1 MKKSFVSQLILS
13 LAICII
19 FVVPAN
25 SAWIQKAF
33 PLRYAITDSFVV
45 EMNAQSPLAALDG
58 GFSLLKSATPM
69 AFNDHAALVQFSVDN
84 VLKVRNGDSYTK
96 DVDIPYTPGES
107 FFFRI
112 TGNVKTSKYSVWV
125 TPEGGT
131 ETQLAANYTF
141 RTAQVGVDSLRN
153 WGLFYDDAIGFPLVS
168 NVYIA
173 YSPAGGDWVH
183 TNITSLNMALTDS
196 FTVEMDVEPAM
207 LALDGGIG
215 ICKTDNPVTWN
226 DYACL
231 VQFATDNFIKVR
243 NGGTYAKVADVTY
256 EPFKIYHVKI
266 SGDILTSTYSVWVTP
281 PEGAETLIADS
292 YQFRTAQIG
301 VDSLR
306 NWGAFYN
313 TRIGPA
319 KAYNVYVTH
328 KLPQQWVYT
337 NNHPL
342 GVFLTQTFVV
352 ELDVTPF
359 RAGLDGGVGISKSN
373 SPAQFN
379 DFACLVQFAAD
390 NFIKARNGNTYA
402 KDVDIPYEPG
412 KPYHLRIGGDIPA
425 SLYDVW
431 VTPPDGSEMLLAN
444 DYTFRTAQIGVDS
457 LRNVGVFYS
466 TTSGPAMVSNIK
478 VAKEYN
484 TGIEVNAPGQIAD
497 FELLQNYPNP
507 FNPTTEITYSLP
519 EAGLVKLTVYN
530 LLGQKIKTLVDKTQL
545 AGLHTIAWDG
555 SDMFGKSVAGGVY
568 FYEINAGTFKQ
579 VKKMLYLK

>member
-1 MKKSFVSQLILS
+1 MKKDFASKLMLT
-13 LAICII
+13 LAIGII
-19 FVVPAN
+19 FSLSAN
-25 SAWIQKAF
+25 AAWIQKAF

-45 EMNAQSPLAALDG
+45 EMNAQSPVAALDG
-58 GFSLLKSATPM
+58 GFSLLKSATPT
-69 AFNDHAALVQFSVDN
+69 AFNDHACLVQFSLDN
-84 VLKVRNGDSYTK
+84 VIKVRNGNAYGK
-96 DVDIPYTPGES
+96 DVDVPYAPGES

-112 TGNVKTSKYSVWV
+112 TGNVKTSQYSVWV

-131 ETQLAANYTF
+131 ETQLANNYTF
-141 RTAQVGVDSLRN
+141 RTAQVGVDSLKH
-153 WGLFYDDAIGFPLVS
+153 WGIFYEDGTGFPLVK
-168 NVYIA
+168 NVYFM

-183 TNITSLNMALTDS
+183 TNVTSLDMALTDS
-196 FTVEMDVEPAM
+196 FTVEMDVEPTI

-231 VQFATDNFIKVR
+231 VQFAADNFIKVR
-243 NGGTYAKVADVTY
+243 NGGSYAKDADITY
-256 EPFKIYHVKI
+256 EPFKMYHIKI

-281 PEGAETLIADS
+281 PEGMETLIADN

-319 KAYNVYVTH
+319 KAFNVYVTH

-337 NNHPL
+337 HNHPL
-342 GVFLTQTFVV
+342 GVFLTNTFVV

-359 RAGLDGGVGISKSN
+359 VASLDGGVGISKSN
-373 SPAQFN
+373 SPTQFN

-390 NFIKARNGNTYA
+390 NFIKARNGASYA

-412 KPYHLRIGGDIPA
+412 KTYHIRIGGDIPA

-431 VTPPDGSEMLLAN
+431 VTPPGGSEMLLAN

-457 LRNVGVFYS
+457 LRNVGIFYS
-466 TTSGPAMVSNIK
+466 TTIGPAMISNIK

-484 TGIEVNAPGQIAD
+484 TGVKADAPAQITD

-507 FNPTTEITYSLP
+507 FNPTTAITYSLS
-519 EAGLVKLTVYN
+519 EAGLVRLTVYN
-530 LLGQKIKTLVDKTQL
+530 VLGQKIRTLVDKMQL
-545 AGLHTIAWDG
+545 AGSHTITWDG
-555 SDMFGKSVAGGVY
+555 SDMNGRAVAGGVY

>member
-1 MKKSFVSQLILS
+1 MKKIFASKLLLTLALS
-13 LAICII
+13 TI
-19 FVVPAN
+19 FSL
-25 SAWIQKAF
+25 SAQATWIQKAL

-45 EMNAQSPLAALDG
+45 EMNAQSPVAALDG
-58 GFSLLKSATPM
+58 GFSLLKSANPT
-69 AFNDHAALVQFSVDN
+69 AFNDHACLVQFGLDN
-84 VLKVRNGDSYTK
+84 LLKVRNGDTYTK
-96 DVDIPYTPGES
+96 DVDIPYSPGMS

-112 TGNVKTSKYSVWV
+112 TGNIVTSKYSVWV

-131 ETQLAANYTF
+131 EIQLANAYTF
-141 RTAQVGVDSLRN
+141 RTAQVGVDSLKH
-153 WGLFYDDAIGFPLVS
+153 WGLFYDDATGFPLVT
-168 NVYIA
+168 NVYIS

-196 FTVEMDVEPAM
+196 FTVEMDVEPSI

-215 ICKTDNPVTWN
+215 ICKTNNPTTWN
-226 DYACL
+226 DYACM

-243 NGGTYAKVADVTY
+243 NGGTYAKDADVIY
-256 EPFKIYHVKI
+256 EPFKVYHVKI
-266 SGDILTSTYSVWVTP
+266 SGDILTSTYSVWITP
-281 PEGAETLIADS
+281 PDSAETLIADN

-313 TRIGPA
+313 TRIGAA

-328 KLPQQWVYT
+328 KLPQQWVFT

-342 GVFLTQTFVV
+342 GVFLTNTFVV
-352 ELDVTPF
+352 EMDVTPF
-359 RAGLDGGVGISKSN
+359 AASLDGGVGISKSN
-373 SPAQFN
+373 GPSQFN

-390 NFIKARNGNTYA
+390 NFIKARNGDTYA
-402 KDVDIPYEPG
+402 KDLDIPYLPG
-412 KPYHLRIGGDIPA
+412 KAYHIRIGGDIPA

-466 TTSGPAMVSNIK
+466 TTVGPAMVSNIK

-484 TGIEVNAPGQIAD
+484 TGVKADAPAAIAD
-497 FELLQNYPNP
+497 FKLLQNYPNP
-507 FNPTTEITYSLP
+507 FNPTTAISYSLA

-530 LLGQKIKTLVDKTQL
+530 VLGQKIKMLVDKIQL
-545 AGLHTIAWDG
+545 AGSHTITWDG
-555 SDMFGKSVAGGVY
+555 SDMNGRAVAGGVY
-568 FYEINAGTFKQ
+568 FYDIHAGTFTQ
-579 VKKMLYLK
+579 VKKMLYMK